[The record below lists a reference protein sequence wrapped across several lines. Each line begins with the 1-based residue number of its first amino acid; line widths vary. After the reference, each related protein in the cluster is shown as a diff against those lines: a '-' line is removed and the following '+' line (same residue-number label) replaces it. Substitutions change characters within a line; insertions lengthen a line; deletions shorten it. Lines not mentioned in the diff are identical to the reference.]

1 MAIYEYKGEEFRLKD
16 GLSQEEAETKIK
28 KFLLEEEE
36 QNKEDRSPGFFKGFF
51 AGIASGVLKVPEGF
65 VSLGAE
71 LVDLGLDTDTATGV
85 EEFFDKINPFEEVA
99 EKTVAGKITEGLI
112 QLGIP
117 GVAGYKLRTRLAR
130 KAIDAKKAGKYTDK
144 EVAKKVRTS
153 RTRQDID
160 QVTGKAD
167 LGRKFKIGGA
177 GLLGSTLGEGIAYTD
192 DFGTIGDV
200 LGGPTAT
207 DQREGAEGREEAFR
221 RFTNRFKFA
230 VESGALGAGLGAVIT
245 GTSKAL
251 KASPLAREFDKSPLQ
266 SVIGKALNKLTP
278 NSVLG
283 KRAFNILKDGDQIAT
298 TFALKSQFFVDNL
311 AKSAENISKQALKNA
326 GGQKEQVFNQFQ
338 KLVNDRL
345 TDFGDFKKA
354 DFVFD
359 GKGNVLKEAV
369 PEAAYSTPRV
379 KTKVTRTGKEIEVNN
394 PAYQKRERLH
404 DFMKNTLKASDDD
417 IAQFENSLL
426 NARYQIDL
434 NSITLDKQLLQP
446 LIKEARATL
455 KLKTLTDDEENIAK
469 TVLENAGKLSETFNS
484 QLGKYI
490 NREYKLFKKDKGIVK
505 KLFSDDQ
512 FRPTKDIINRA
523 QRVFSKA
530 LTNAYRNSKVTRAE
544 ATEAVERRAAQR
556 QTQPMTGRRDPL
568 IERERSMAKQDA
580 IEQEI
585 LRKTKN
591 FEENIAAEKAAEA
604 VRLIISTRGKTLFEE
619 SVAGPIGNF
628 RKFLK
633 DDINLDVDE
642 DIFKKRTVK
651 SKAIRELLGEVEDPF
666 FNIANTNAKQS
677 EIMAQLA
684 THNKLFQDSLKPSV
698 IPGMGRGV
706 KSTLFFDST
715 ADAEKAIRNLPEYKD
730 INIGQNKLG
739 DEIVQIETTNGNL
752 VPSVLEG
759 KYTFKA
765 VAEAITNTDKMIAD
779 NTLNNLYKWMVLV
792 PKSISQQAKTIY
804 SPFTHVRNVISAAL
818 FTTMNGNILFQNPAK
833 TARLFKRSLK
843 DITGND
849 VESQTR
855 RLRNQRLGI
864 NGTNPIAGDIDAL
877 AKEVG
882 TDFYTGNFNGAMNTL
897 LGRTSKLA
905 EKARRA
911 YLAEDNLWKNFNFEA
926 ELESLKQNFKVL
938 GINSKN
944 IFDPKNMQAYS
955 KLLGRKVTRNDP
967 IFDRVVDISTD
978 GRFVTLGNQ
987 GVRLEGDKLLETFY
1001 ENMAAQITK
1010 HNIPNYEYVGEFIK
1024 TLRRLP
1030 LGTFVAFPAE
1040 IIRTGFNTIQRGL
1053 RELQVEGFKQT
1064 GLRRLTGVAT
1074 TAAVVPAGLVE
1085 FGKSLAG
1092 MTNDDMR
1099 ALRTFVPSWSV
1110 NGLLMPL
1117 ERDEKTGKVKY
1128 VDLSYIFPYD
1138 TLVRPVNT
1146 ILNEASKGQE
1156 TGESLNKYLL
1166 DAGATS
1172 FYELAKPFISES
1184 IFFEAIADIVARN
1197 GRSRD
1202 GRQIFRPGDSTGEKI
1217 YKGGMH
1223 VVETFMPGSVNQ
1235 VKRLFQAGALGNEK
1249 TPDKYGQTYNL
1260 LDEAGGIFGFRA
1272 IELDPLDAMPF
1283 IVTDFNKNN
1292 DSARA
1297 SFVGDVLKGGLV
1309 SPAEIVDQYLK
1320 SERVRFQNFKQMH
1333 NAYLDALTLGATRG
1347 KLNKEL
1353 DRVTKSERTAII
1365 TGRYIP
1371 YIPGEGVRRAF
1382 NENFRELRKELGRD
1396 IKNPFILAYPEIMK
1410 IRKNNL
1416 NVNVNEG
1423 DFDSTFIIP
1432 EGFTDKEITPTAP
1445 PTTTKSISTSTGGR
1459 VITATPTQNLDS
1471 ELGADIL
1478 FGDDEL
1484 SKAIFR
1490 QNRNV

>member
-1 MAIYEYKGEEFRLKD
+1 MAVNPFGDNPVDLNVNPFGDKPLDDI
-16 GLSQEEAETKIK
+16 
-28 KFLLEEEE
+28 EE
-36 QNKEDRSPGFFKGFF
+36 QDKDKSPGFFKGFF

-71 LVDLGLDTDTATGV
+71 LVDLGLDTDTAVGV
-85 EEFFDKINPFEEVA
+85 EEFFDKINPFEEIA

-117 GVAGYKLRTRLAR
+117 GVAGYKVGTRLAR
-130 KAIDAKKAGKYTDK
+130 KAIDAKQKGKYAGKD
-144 EVAKKVRTS
+144 VAKKVRAS
-153 RTRQDID
+153 RTRDDID

-177 GLLGSTLGEGIAYTD
+177 GLLGSTIGEGIAYTD

-207 DQREGAEGREEAFR
+207 DQREGAEGREEAYR
-221 RFTNRFKFA
+221 RCTNRFKFA
-230 VESGALGAGLGAVIT
+230 VESGALGAGLGTIIT

-251 KASPLAREFDKSPLQ
+251 KASPLARQFDKSPLQ

-354 DFVFD
+354 DFIFD
-359 GKGNVLKEAV
+359 DKGNVLKQTV
-369 PEAAYSTPRV
+369 PESAYSTPKV
-379 KTKVTRTGKEIEVNN
+379 KTKVNARGREIEVNN
-394 PAYQKRERLH
+394 PAFQKRERLH

-455 KLKTLTDDEENIAK
+455 KITGLDEAEQKIARD
-469 TVLENAGKLSETFNS
+469 VLENAEKLSDTFTS
-484 QLGKYI
+484 QLGRYI
-490 NREYKLFKKDKGIVK
+490 NREYKIFKKDKGIIK

-512 FRPTKDIINRA
+512 FRPTAEIMRRA
-523 QRVFSKA
+523 ERVFAKSIA
-530 LTNAYRNSKVTRAE
+530 MAYRNSDRTRAKATQIVE
-544 ATEAVERRAAQR
+544 ARAAQR
-556 QTQPMTGRRDPL
+556 QKNPMAERNPL
-568 IERERSMAKQDA
+568 IERERQIGKQKA
-580 IEQEI
+580 IEEQI
-585 LRKTKN
+585 KRMSDD
-591 FEENIAAEKAAEA
+591 FEVNTAPQKAVDA
-604 VRLIISTRGKTLFEE
+604 VRLIVKTRGKTLFEE
-619 SVAGPIGNF
+619 SAAGPIGNF

-633 DDINLDVDE
+633 DDLKLEVDE

-651 SKAIRELLGEVEDPF
+651 SKAVRELLGEVEDPF

-684 THNKLFQDSLKPSV
+684 THNKLFQDSLRPSP
-698 IPGMGRGV
+698 IPGAGRGI

-715 ADAEKAIRNLPEYKD
+715 ADAEAAIKNLPEYKD
-730 INIGQNKLG
+730 VNL
-739 DEIVQIETTNGNL
+739 DLADDIVRIETTNGTL
-752 VPSVLEG
+752 IPSVLDG
-759 KYTFKA
+759 KYTFKP

-833 TARLFKRSLK
+833 TARLFRRSLK

-978 GRFVTLGNQ
+978 GRFIILGNQ
-987 GVRLEGDKLLETFY
+987 GVRLEGDKLLESFY

-1085 FGKSLAG
+1085 FGKALAG

-1146 ILNEASKGQE
+1146 ILNEAAKGQE

-1184 IFFEAIADIVARN
+1184 IFFEAFADIVARN

-1249 TPDKYGQTYNL
+1249 IPDRYGQTYNL

-1283 IVTDFNKNN
+1283 IITDFNKRN

-1320 SERVRFQNFKQMH
+1320 AERVRFQNFKQMH
-1333 NAYLDALTLGATRG
+1333 NAYKDALQLGANRSDLVKEMKRITR
-1347 KLNKEL
+1347 
-1353 DRVTKSERTAII
+1353 RERAAII
-1365 TGRYIP
+1365 RGNYLP
-1371 YIPGEGVRRAF
+1371 YLPGDGIRRAF
-1382 NENFRELRKELGRD
+1382 NRNFRDLEEELGRE
-1396 IKNPFILAYPEIMK
+1396 IQNPFPLALREILK
-1410 IRKNNL
+1410 IRRNNM
-1416 NVNVNEG
+1416 NVDVNEG
-1423 DFDSTFIIP
+1423 DFDSTFVIP

-1471 ELGADIL
+1471 ALVRDII
-1478 FGDDEL
+1478 GDDTILEE
-1484 SKAIFR
+1484 IVR
-1490 QNRNV
+1490 QRNT

>member
-1 MAIYEYKGEEFRLKD
+1 MPIYEYQGQKFDLKD
-16 GLSQEEAETKIK
+16 GLSNAEAKEKILNHLK
-28 KFLLEEEE
+28 DSG
-36 QNKEDRSPGFFKGFF
+36 KEDKSPGFFKGFF

-65 VSLGAE
+65 VSIGAE
-71 LVDLGLDTDTATGV
+71 LVDLGLDTDTATSV

-117 GVAGYKLRTRLAR
+117 GVAGYKIGTGLAR
-130 KAIDAKKAGKYTDK
+130 KAINAKKAGKYTDK
-144 EVAKKVRTS
+144 QVAKKVRQS
-153 RTRQDID
+153 RTRDDID

-177 GLLGSTLGEGIAYTD
+177 GLLGSTVGEGIAYTD

-230 VESGALGAGLGAVIT
+230 VESGALGAGLGTVIA
-245 GTSKAL
+245 GVSKAA
-251 KASPLAREFDKSPLQ
+251 KASPLARQFDKSPLQ
-266 SVIGKALNKLTP
+266 NVIGKALNKLTP

-298 TFALKSQFFVDNL
+298 TYALKSQFFVDKL
-311 AKSAENISKQALKNA
+311 AQSAENISKQALKNA
-326 GGQKEQVFNQFQ
+326 GSQKEQVFNQFQ
-338 KLVNDRL
+338 KLLNDRL
-345 TDFGDFKKA
+345 TDFGDFKNPN
-354 DFVFD
+354 FVFD
-359 GKGNVLKEAV
+359 GKGDILKNVP
-369 PEAAYSTPRV
+369 PEAAYSTPKV
-379 KTKVTRTGKEIEVNN
+379 KIKVNAKGKEFEVNN

-417 IAQFENSLL
+417 IKQFEDSLL

-434 NSITLDKQLLQP
+434 NSLTLDKQLLQP

-455 KLKTLTDDEENIAK
+455 KITGLDAAEEKIARD
-469 TVLENAGKLSETFNS
+469 VLENAEKLSDTFTS
-484 QLGKYI
+484 QLGKYV
-490 NREYKLFKKDKGIVK
+490 NREYKLFKKDKGIIK
-505 KLFSDDQ
+505 SLFTDSQ
-512 FRPTKDIINRA
+512 FKPTQEIMRKA
-523 QRVFSKA
+523 ERVFSKSIA
-530 LTNAYRNSKVTRAE
+530 MSFRNSNKTRAK
-544 ATEAVERRAAQR
+544 ATEIVEARAAQR
-556 QTQPMTGRRDPL
+556 QKSPMAGRNPL
-568 IERERSMAKQDA
+568 IERERKIGKQKA
-580 IEQEI
+580 IEEQIKRMSDE
-585 LRKTKN
+585 
-591 FEENIAAEKAAEA
+591 FELNKAPQAAVDA
-604 VRLIISTRGKTLFEE
+604 VRLIVKTKGKTLFEE
-619 SVAGPIGNF
+619 SAAGPIGNF

-633 DDINLDVDE
+633 SVDNKLEVDE

-651 SKAIRELLGEVEDPF
+651 SKAVRELLGEVEDPF

-684 THNKLFQDSLKPSV
+684 THNKLFQDTLKPSV
-698 IPGMGRGV
+698 IPGSGRGV

-715 ADAEKAIRNLPEYKD
+715 ADAEAAIKNLPEYKD
-730 INIGQNKLG
+730 VNVNLA
-739 DEIVQIETTNGNL
+739 DDIVKIETTNGTL

-759 KYTFKA
+759 KYTFKG

-779 NTLNNLYKWMVLV
+779 NTLNNLYKWMVLI
-792 PKSISQQAKTIY
+792 PKSLSQQAKTIY

-818 FTTMNGNILFQNPAK
+818 FTTMNGNILLQNPAA
-833 TARLFKRSLK
+833 TARYFKRALK

-882 TDFYTGNFNGAMNTL
+882 TDIYTGNFNGFMNTL
-897 LGRTSKLA
+897 LGRTGKLA

-911 YLAEDNLWKNFNFEA
+911 YLAEDNLWKNFNFEV
-926 ELESLKQNFKVL
+926 ELDSLKNNFKTL
-938 GINSKN
+938 GITAEN
-944 IFDPKNMQAYS
+944 IFDPKNMVAYS

-978 GRFVTLGNQ
+978 GRFLTLGNQ

-1001 ENMAAQITK
+1001 ENMAAQVTK

-1024 TLRRLP
+1024 GLRRLP

-1085 FGKSLAG
+1085 FGKALAG

-1099 ALRTFVPSWSV
+1099 ALRTFVPSWSM

-1117 ERDEKTGKVKY
+1117 DRDEETGKIKY

-1184 IFFEAIADIVARN
+1184 IFFEAFADIVARN

-1202 GRQIFRPGDSTGEKI
+1202 GRQVFRAGDSTGEKI

-1235 VKRLFQAGALGNEK
+1235 IKRLFQAGALGNEK
-1249 TPDKYGQTYNL
+1249 IPDKYGQTYNL

-1272 IELDPLDAMPF
+1272 IELDPIDAMPF
-1283 IVTDFNKNN
+1283 IITDFNKNN

-1320 SERVRFQNFKQMH
+1320 AERVRFQNFKQMH
-1333 NAYLDALTLGATRG
+1333 NAYKDALQLGAKRSDLVKEMKRITR
-1347 KLNKEL
+1347 
-1353 DRVTKSERTAII
+1353 RERASII
-1365 TGRYIP
+1365 RGNYLP
-1371 YIPGEGVRRAF
+1371 YLPGDGIRRAF
-1382 NENFRELRKELGRD
+1382 NKNFRDLEEELGREV
-1396 IKNPFILAYPEIMK
+1396 INPFPLALREILK
-1410 IRKNNL
+1410 IRRNNM
-1416 NVNVNEG
+1416 NVDVNEG
-1423 DFDSTFIIP
+1423 DFDSTFVIP
-1432 EGFTDKEITPTAP
+1432 EGFTQTEITPTAS
-1445 PTTTKSISTSTGGR
+1445 PTTTQPISGASGTITTTG
-1459 VITATPTQNLDS
+1459 IQNLDS
-1471 ELGADIL
+1471 PLARDTLI
-1478 FGDDEL
+1478 GDDPILQEI
-1484 SKAIFR
+1484 AN
-1490 QNRNV
+1490 QRNI

>member
-36 QNKEDRSPGFFKGFF
+36 ENKEDRSPGFIKGFL

-65 VSLGAE
+65 VSIGAE

-117 GVAGYKLRTRLAR
+117 GVAGYKIGTGLAR
-130 KAIDAKKAGKYTDK
+130 KAIDAKRAGKYTDL
-144 EVAKKVRTS
+144 EVAKKVKNA
-153 RTRQDID
+153 RTREEIL

-177 GLLGSTLGEGIAYTD
+177 GLLGSTIGEGIAYTD
-192 DFGTIGDV
+192 DFGTIGDT

-230 VESGALGAGLGAVIT
+230 VESGALGAGLGTIIT
-245 GTSKAL
+245 GVTKAA
-251 KASPLAREFDKSPLQ
+251 KAAPLARQFDKSGIQ
-266 SVIGKALNKLTP
+266 SWLGKGLNKLTP

-298 TFALKSQFFVDNL
+298 TYALKSQFFVDNL
-311 AKSAENISKQALKNA
+311 AKEAERISKQALKNA

-338 KLVNDRL
+338 KLLNDRL
-345 TDFGDFKKA
+345 TDFGDFKKT

-359 GKGNVLKEAV
+359 GKGNILKEAV

-379 KTKVTRTGKEIEVNN
+379 KTKVTKSGKEIEVNN
-394 PAYQKRERLH
+394 PAYQKRQRLH
-404 DFMKNTLKASDDD
+404 DFMRTTLKASDDD

-434 NSITLDKQLLQP
+434 NSLTLDKQLLQP
-446 LIKEARATL
+446 LIKEARAAL
-455 KLKTLTDDEENIAK
+455 KVKTLTEAEENIAK
-469 TVLENAGKLSETFNS
+469 EVLKNAEELSETFTS
-484 QLGKYI
+484 QLGKYV
-490 NREYKLFKKDKGIVK
+490 NREYKIFKKDKGIIK

-512 FRPTKDIINRA
+512 FRPTQEIINKN
-523 QRVFSKA
+523 VGMFTKA
-530 LTNAYRNSKVTRAE
+530 LTSAYRNSRVTIAE

-568 IERERSMAKQDA
+568 IERERKISKQKA
-580 IEQEI
+580 IEEEI
-585 LRKTKN
+585 ARKTKN
-591 FEENIAAEKAAEA
+591 FEENIAPQKAAEA
-604 VRLIISTRGKTLFEE
+604 VEMIIDTRGSSLFEE
-619 SVAGPIGNF
+619 SFSGPIGNF

-633 DDINLDVDE
+633 DDLKLDVDE

-684 THNKLFQDSLKPSV
+684 THNKLYQDSLKPSV
-698 IPGMGRGV
+698 IPGLGRGV
-706 KSTLFFDST
+706 RSDTYFDSR
-715 ADAEKAIRNLPEYKD
+715 ADAVAAIKNLPQYKD
-730 INIGQNKLG
+730 VNLSSIK
-739 DEIVQIETTNGNL
+739 DDIVQIETTNGNL
-752 VPSVLEG
+752 IPSVLDG
-759 KYTFKA
+759 KYTFRP
-765 VAEAITNTDKMIAD
+765 VAEAIKNTDTMIKD

-818 FTTMNGNILFQNPAK
+818 FTTMNGNILLQNPVQ
-833 TARLFKRSLK
+833 TARYFKRALK

-882 TDFYTGNFNGAMNTL
+882 TDIYNGNFNGFMNTL
-897 LGRTSKLA
+897 LGRTGKLA

-911 YLAEDNLWKNFNFEA
+911 YLAEDNLWKNFNFEV
-926 ELESLKQNFKVL
+926 ELDSLKNNFKAL
-938 GINSKN
+938 NITADN

-967 IFDRVVDISTD
+967 IFDRVVDISPD
-978 GRFVTLGNQ
+978 GRFLTLGNQ

-1085 FGKSLAG
+1085 FGKALAG

-1099 ALRTFVPSWSV
+1099 ALRTFVPSWST

-1117 ERDEKTGKVKY
+1117 ERDEETGKVKY

-1138 TLVRPVNT
+1138 TLVRPANT
-1146 ILNEASKGQE
+1146 ILNEATKGQM

-1172 FYELAKPFISES
+1172 FFELSKPFISES
-1184 IFFEAIADIVARN
+1184 IFFEAFADIVARN

-1202 GRQIFRPGDSTGEKI
+1202 GRQVFRPGDSTGEKV

-1223 VVETFMPGSVNQ
+1223 VLETFMPGSVNQ
-1235 VKRLFQAGALGNEK
+1235 VKRLFQAGALGNQK
-1249 TPDKYGQTYNL
+1249 IPDKYGQTYDL

-1272 IELDPLDAMPF
+1272 IEADPIKAMPF
-1283 IVTDFNKNN
+1283 IVTDFNKQN

-1297 SFVGDVLKGGLV
+1297 SFVGDVLKGGFV

-1333 NAYLDALTLGATRG
+1333 NAYLDALKLGAKRG
-1347 KLNKEL
+1347 KINKEL
-1353 DRVTKSERTAII
+1353 NRVTKSERTAII
-1365 TGRYIP
+1365 TGRYLP

-1382 NENFRELRKELGRD
+1382 AENFRDLRKELGRD
-1396 IKNPFILAYPEIMK
+1396 VQNPMILAYPEIMK

-1416 NVNVNEG
+1416 GVNVNEG
-1423 DFDSTFIIP
+1423 DFDSTFVIP
-1432 EGFTDKEITPTAP
+1432 EGFTQKEITPPAP
-1445 PTTTKSISTSTGGR
+1445 PTTTKPISSTAGSVVSGFQG
-1459 VITATPTQNLDS
+1459 TQNLDS
-1471 ELGADIL
+1471 ALARDII
-1478 FGDDEL
+1478 GDDTLLEEI
-1484 SKAIFR
+1484 AR
-1490 QNRNV
+1490 QGNT

>member
-1 MAIYEYKGEEFRLKD
+1 MPIYRYEGQKYNLPE
-16 GLSQEEAETKIK
+16 GLSNNEAKQKIIDH
-28 KFLLEEEE
+28 LESKE
-36 QNKEDRSPGFFKGFF
+36 KEDKSPGFFKGFF

-65 VSLGAE
+65 VSIGAE
-71 LVDLGLDTDTATGV
+71 LVDLGLDTDTATSV

-117 GVAGYKLRTRLAR
+117 GVAGYKIGTGLAR
-130 KAIDAKKAGKYTDK
+130 KAIDAKKAGKYADK
-144 EVAKKVRTS
+144 QIAKKVRTS
-153 RTRQDID
+153 RTRDDID

-177 GLLGSTLGEGIAYTD
+177 GLLGSTIGEGIAYTD

-230 VESGALGAGLGAVIT
+230 VESGAIGAGLGTIIT

-251 KASPLAREFDKSPLQ
+251 KASPLARQFDKSPLQ
-266 SVIGKALNKLTP
+266 SVLGKALNKLTP

-298 TFALKSQFFVDNL
+298 TYALKAQFFVDNL
-311 AKSAENISKQALKNA
+311 AKNAENISKQALKNA
-326 GGQKEQVFNQFQ
+326 GSQKEQVFNQFQ
-338 KLVNDRL
+338 KLLNDRL
-345 TDFGDFKKA
+345 TDFGDFKKPN
-354 DFVFD
+354 FVFD
-359 GKGNVLKEAV
+359 DNGAVLKHV
-369 PEAAYSTPRV
+369 PPEAAYSTPKV
-379 KTKVTRTGKEIEVNN
+379 KTKVNARGKEFEINN
-394 PAYQKRERLH
+394 PAYQKREKLH
-404 DFMKNTLKASDDD
+404 DFMRNTLKASDDD
-417 IAQFENSLL
+417 IKQFEDSLL

-434 NSITLDKQLLQP
+434 NSLTLDKQLLQP
-446 LIKEARATL
+446 LIKEARAAL
-455 KLKTLTDDEENIAK
+455 KVTGLSKAEEKIARE
-469 TVLENAGKLSETFNS
+469 VLENAEQLSETFTS
-484 QLGKYI
+484 QLGKYV
-490 NREYKLFKKDKGIVK
+490 NREYKIFKKDKNIIK
-505 KLFSDDQ
+505 SLFTDNQFKPTQEIMRKAERLFS
-512 FRPTKDIINRA
+512 KSIA
-523 QRVFSKA
+523 M
-530 LTNAYRNSKVTRAE
+530 AYRNSDRTRAK
-544 ATEAVERRAAQR
+544 ATEIVEARAAQR
-556 QTQPMTGRRDPL
+556 QKNPMAERNPL
-568 IERERSMAKQDA
+568 IERERKIGKQKA
-580 IEQEI
+580 IEEQI
-585 LRKTKN
+585 KRMSDD
-591 FEENIAAEKAAEA
+591 FELNTAPQKAVDA
-604 VRLIISTRGKTLFEE
+604 VRLIVKTRGKTLFEE
-619 SVAGPIGNF
+619 SAAGPIGNF

-633 DDINLDVDE
+633 DDLKLDVDE

-651 SKAIRELLGEVEDPF
+651 SKVVRELLGEVEDPF
-666 FNIANTNAKQS
+666 FNIANTNAKQA
-677 EIMAQLA
+677 EIMSQLS
-684 THNKLFQDSLKPSV
+684 THNKLYQDSLKPSP
-698 IPGMGRGV
+698 IPGAGRGI

-715 ADAEKAIRNLPEYKD
+715 ADAEAAIKNLPEYKD
-730 INIGQNKLG
+730 VNL
-739 DEIVQIETTNGNL
+739 DLSEDIVRIETTNGTL
-752 VPSVLEG
+752 VPSILDG
-759 KYTFKA
+759 KYTFKP

-926 ELESLKQNFKVL
+926 ELESLKENFKVL

-967 IFDRVVDISTD
+967 IFDRVVDISPD
-978 GRFVTLGNQ
+978 GRFLTLGNQ

-1085 FGKSLAG
+1085 FGKALAG

-1099 ALRTFVPSWSV
+1099 ALRTFVPSWST

-1117 ERDEKTGKVKY
+1117 ERDEETGKVKY

-1146 ILNEASKGQE
+1146 ILNEAAKGQQ

-1172 FYELAKPFISES
+1172 FYELSKPFISES
-1184 IFFEAIADIVARN
+1184 IFFEAFADIVARN

-1202 GRQIFRPGDSTGEKI
+1202 GRQVFRPGDSTGEKV

-1223 VVETFMPGSVNQ
+1223 VLETFMPGSVNQ

-1249 TPDKYGQTYNL
+1249 IPDKYGQTYNL

-1272 IELDPLDAMPF
+1272 IELDPIDAMPF
-1283 IVTDFNKNN
+1283 IITDFNKKN

-1320 SERVRFQNFKQMH
+1320 AERVRFQNFKQMH
-1333 NAYLDALTLGATRG
+1333 NAYEDALKLGAKRSDLIKEMKRITR
-1347 KLNKEL
+1347 
-1353 DRVTKSERTAII
+1353 RERAAII
-1365 TGRYIP
+1365 RGNYLP
-1371 YIPGEGVRRAF
+1371 YLPGDGIRRAF
-1382 NENFRELRKELGRD
+1382 NKNFRDLEEELGRE
-1396 IKNPFILAYPEIMK
+1396 IQNPFPLALREILK
-1410 IRKNNL
+1410 IRRNNM
-1416 NVNVNEG
+1416 NVDVNEG
-1423 DFDSTFIIP
+1423 DFDSTFVIP
-1432 EGFTDKEITPTAP
+1432 EGFRQTEITPPAP
-1445 PTTTKSISTSTGGR
+1445 PTTTQPISSTAGSVVSGFQG
-1459 VITATPTQNLDS
+1459 TQNLDS
-1471 ELGADIL
+1471 ALARDII
-1478 FGDDEL
+1478 GDDTLLEEI
-1484 SKAIFR
+1484 AR
-1490 QNRNV
+1490 RNT

>member
-1 MAIYEYKGEEFRLKD
+1 MAVNPFGDNPVDLNVNPFGDKPLDDI
-16 GLSQEEAETKIK
+16 
-28 KFLLEEEE
+28 EE
-36 QNKEDRSPGFFKGFF
+36 QDKDKSPGFFKGFF

-71 LVDLGLDTDTATGV
+71 LVDLGLDTDTAVGV
-85 EEFFDKINPFEEVA
+85 EEFFDKINPFEEIA

-117 GVAGYKLRTRLAR
+117 GVAGYKVGTRLAR

-144 EVAKKVRTS
+144 QAIKKVRAS
-153 RTRQDID
+153 RTREDID
-160 QVTGKAD
+160 QVTGKSD

-177 GLLGSTLGEGIAYTD
+177 GLLGSTIGEGVAYTD

-230 VESGALGAGLGAVIT
+230 VESGALGAGLGTIIT

-251 KASPLAREFDKSPLQ
+251 KASPLARQFDKSPLQ

-354 DFVFD
+354 DFIFD
-359 GKGNVLKEAV
+359 DKGNVLKQTV
-369 PEAAYSTPRV
+369 PESAYSTPKV
-379 KTKVTRTGKEIEVNN
+379 KTKVNARGREIEVNN
-394 PAYQKRERLH
+394 PAFQKRERLH

-455 KLKTLTDDEENIAK
+455 KITGLDEAEQKIARD
-469 TVLENAGKLSETFNS
+469 VLENAEKLSDTFTS
-484 QLGKYI
+484 QLGRYI
-490 NREYKLFKKDKGIVK
+490 NREYKIFKKDKGIIK

-512 FRPTKDIINRA
+512 FRPTAEIMRRA
-523 QRVFSKA
+523 ERVFAKSIA
-530 LTNAYRNSKVTRAE
+530 MAYRNSDRTRAKATQIVE
-544 ATEAVERRAAQR
+544 ARAAQR
-556 QTQPMTGRRDPL
+556 QKNPMAERNPL
-568 IERERSMAKQDA
+568 IERERQIGKQKA
-580 IEQEI
+580 IEEQIKRMSDDFEI
-585 LRKTKN
+585 NT
-591 FEENIAAEKAAEA
+591 APQKAVDA
-604 VRLIISTRGKTLFEE
+604 VRLIVKTRGKTLSEE
-619 SVAGPIGNF
+619 SAAGPIGNF

-633 DDINLDVDE
+633 DDLKLEVDE

-651 SKAIRELLGEVEDPF
+651 SKAVRELLGEVEDPF

-684 THNKLFQDSLKPSV
+684 THNKLFQDSLRPSP
-698 IPGMGRGV
+698 IPGAGRGI

-715 ADAEKAIRNLPEYKD
+715 ADAEAAIKNLPEYKD
-730 INIGQNKLG
+730 VNL
-739 DEIVQIETTNGNL
+739 DLADDIVRIETTNGTL
-752 VPSVLEG
+752 IPSVLDG
-759 KYTFKA
+759 KYTFKP

-833 TARLFKRSLK
+833 TARLFRRSLK

-978 GRFVTLGNQ
+978 GRFITLGNQ

-1085 FGKSLAG
+1085 FGKALAG

-1184 IFFEAIADIVARN
+1184 IFFEAFADIVARN

-1249 TPDKYGQTYNL
+1249 IPDRYGQTYNL

-1283 IVTDFNKNN
+1283 IITDFNKRN

-1320 SERVRFQNFKQMH
+1320 AERVRFQNFKQMH
-1333 NAYLDALTLGATRG
+1333 NAYKDALQLGANRSDLVKEMKRITR
-1347 KLNKEL
+1347 
-1353 DRVTKSERTAII
+1353 RERASII
-1365 TGRYIP
+1365 RGNYLP
-1371 YIPGEGVRRAF
+1371 YLPGDGIRRAF
-1382 NENFRELRKELGRD
+1382 NRNFRDLEEELGRE
-1396 IKNPFILAYPEIMK
+1396 IQNPFPLALREILK
-1410 IRKNNL
+1410 IRRNNM
-1416 NVNVNEG
+1416 NVDVNEG
-1423 DFDSTFIIP
+1423 DFDSTFVIP
-1432 EGFTDKEITPTAP
+1432 EGFTQKEITPTAP
-1445 PTTTKSISTSTGGR
+1445 PTTTKPISTSTGGR
-1459 VITATPTQNLDS
+1459 VITGTGSTQNLDS
-1471 ELGADIL
+1471 ALVRDII
-1478 FGDDEL
+1478 GDDTILEE
-1484 SKAIFR
+1484 IVR
-1490 QNRNV
+1490 QRNT

>member
-1 MAIYEYKGEEFRLKD
+1 MAVNPFGDNPVDLNVNPFGDKPLDDI
-16 GLSQEEAETKIK
+16 
-28 KFLLEEEE
+28 EE
-36 QNKEDRSPGFFKGFF
+36 QDKDKSPGFFKGFF

-71 LVDLGLDTDTATGV
+71 LVDLGLDTDTAVGV
-85 EEFFDKINPFEEVA
+85 EEFFDKINPFEEIA

-117 GVAGYKLRTRLAR
+117 GVAGYKVGTRLAR
-130 KAIDAKKAGKYTDK
+130 KAIDAKQKGKYAGKD
-144 EVAKKVRTS
+144 VAKKVRAS
-153 RTRQDID
+153 RTRDDID

-177 GLLGSTLGEGIAYTD
+177 GLLGSTIGEGIAYTD

-230 VESGALGAGLGAVIT
+230 VESGALGAGLGTIIT

-251 KASPLAREFDKSPLQ
+251 KASPLARQFDKSPLQ

-354 DFVFD
+354 DFIFD
-359 GKGNVLKEAV
+359 DKGNVLKQTV
-369 PEAAYSTPRV
+369 PESAYSTPKV
-379 KTKVTRTGKEIEVNN
+379 KTKVNARGREIEVNN
-394 PAYQKRERLH
+394 PAFQKRERLH

-455 KLKTLTDDEENIAK
+455 KITGLDEAEQKIARD
-469 TVLENAGKLSETFNS
+469 VLENAEKLSDTFTS
-484 QLGKYI
+484 QLGRYI
-490 NREYKLFKKDKGIVK
+490 NREYKIFKKDKGIIK

-512 FRPTKDIINRA
+512 FRPTAEIMRRA
-523 QRVFSKA
+523 ERVFAKSIA
-530 LTNAYRNSKVTRAE
+530 MAYRNSDRTRAKATQIVE
-544 ATEAVERRAAQR
+544 ARAAQR
-556 QTQPMTGRRDPL
+556 QKNPMAERNPL
-568 IERERSMAKQDA
+568 IERERQIGKQKA
-580 IEQEI
+580 IEEQI
-585 LRKTKN
+585 KRMSDD
-591 FEENIAAEKAAEA
+591 FEVNTAPQKAVDA
-604 VRLIISTRGKTLFEE
+604 VRLIVKTRGKTLFEE
-619 SVAGPIGNF
+619 SAAGPIGNF

-633 DDINLDVDE
+633 DDLKLEVDE

-651 SKAIRELLGEVEDPF
+651 SKAVRELLGEVEDPF

-684 THNKLFQDSLKPSV
+684 THNKLFQDSLRPSP
-698 IPGMGRGV
+698 IPGAGRGI

-715 ADAEKAIRNLPEYKD
+715 ADAEAAIKNLPEYKD
-730 INIGQNKLG
+730 VNL
-739 DEIVQIETTNGNL
+739 DLADDIVRIETTNGTL
-752 VPSVLEG
+752 IPSVLDG
-759 KYTFKA
+759 KYTFKP

-833 TARLFKRSLK
+833 TARLFRRSLK

-978 GRFVTLGNQ
+978 GRFITLGNQ

-1085 FGKSLAG
+1085 FGKALAG

-1146 ILNEASKGQE
+1146 ILNEAAKGQE

-1184 IFFEAIADIVARN
+1184 IFFEAFADIVARN

-1249 TPDKYGQTYNL
+1249 IPDRYGQTYNL

-1283 IVTDFNKNN
+1283 IITDFNKRN

-1320 SERVRFQNFKQMH
+1320 AERVRFQNFKQMH
-1333 NAYLDALTLGATRG
+1333 NAYKDALQLGANRSDLVKEMKRITR
-1347 KLNKEL
+1347 
-1353 DRVTKSERTAII
+1353 RERAAII
-1365 TGRYIP
+1365 RGNYLP
-1371 YIPGEGVRRAF
+1371 YLPGDGIRRAF
-1382 NENFRELRKELGRD
+1382 NRNFRDLEEELGRE
-1396 IKNPFILAYPEIMK
+1396 IQNPFPLALREILK
-1410 IRKNNL
+1410 IRRNNM
-1416 NVNVNEG
+1416 NVDVNEG
-1423 DFDSTFIIP
+1423 DFDSTFVIP
-1432 EGFTDKEITPTAP
+1432 EGFTQKEITPTAP

-1484 SKAIFR
+1484 TKAIFR

>member
-1 MAIYEYKGEEFRLKD
+1 MAIYEYKGEEFRLKE
-16 GLSQEEAETKIK
+16 GLSQDEAETKIK

-36 QNKEDRSPGFFKGFF
+36 QNKEDRSPGFLKGFF
-51 AGIASGVLKVPEGF
+51 SGIVSGAIKIPEGF
-65 VSLGAE
+65 VSIGAE

-117 GVAGYKLRTRLAR
+117 GVAGYKIGTGLAR
-130 KAIDAKKAGKYTDK
+130 KAIAAKKANKYAGKD
-144 EVAKKVRTS
+144 VAKKTKP
-153 RTRQDID
+153 RTRTDEEIAQLIGR
-160 QVTGKAD
+160 TD

-177 GLLGSTLGEGIAYTD
+177 GLLGSTVGEGIAFTD
-192 DFGTIGDV
+192 DFGTIGDT

-230 VESGALGAGLGAVIT
+230 VESGAIGAGLGAVIS
-245 GTSKAL
+245 GTARAVK
-251 KASPLAREFDKSPLQ
+251 KSPLAREFDKSSIQ
-266 SVIGKALNKLTP
+266 SFFGKTLNKLTP

-283 KRAFNILKDGDQIAT
+283 QTAFNILKDGDQVAT
-298 TFALKSQFFVDNL
+298 TFALKSQTFVDNL
-311 AKSAENISKQALKNA
+311 AKEAERISKQALKNA
-326 GGQKEQVFNQFQ
+326 GGQKEQVFNKFQ
-338 KLVNDRL
+338 KLLNDRL

-354 DFVFD
+354 DYVFD
-359 GKGNVLKEAV
+359 GKGNILKEIP
-369 PEAAYSTPRV
+369 PEASYSTPRV
-379 KTKVTRTGKEIEVNN
+379 KTKINARGQEFEVNN

-404 DFMKNTLKASDDD
+404 EFMRNTLKSSEDD
-417 IAQFENSLL
+417 IVQFENSLL
-426 NARYQIDL
+426 TARHQIDM
-434 NSITLDKQLLQP
+434 NSLTLDKQLLQP
-446 LIKEARATL
+446 LIKQAKDRL
-455 KLKTLTDDEENIAK
+455 KIKTLDKDEIRTANE
-469 TVLENAGKLSETFNS
+469 VLENAQKLSDTFTS
-484 QLGKYI
+484 QLGKYV
-490 NREYKLFKKDKGIVK
+490 NREYKIFKKDKNIVRR
-505 KLFSDDQ
+505 LFSDDQ
-512 FRPTKDIINRA
+512 FRPTAEIIKNA
-523 QRVFSKA
+523 ERVFSKSIA
-530 LTNAYRNSKVTRAE
+530 MAYRNSDPVRARATRI
-544 ATEAVERRAAQR
+544 VENRAAQR
-556 QTQPMTGRRDPL
+556 QKSPMASRNPL
-568 IERERSMAKQDA
+568 IERERKIGKQKA
-580 IEQEI
+580 IEEEI
-585 LRKTKN
+585 DR
-591 FEENIAAEKAAEA
+591 IANQYAVDTAPKKAAEA
-604 VRLIISTRGKTLFEE
+604 VSLIISTRGKTLFEE
-619 SVAGPIGNF
+619 SAAGPIGNF

-633 DDINLDVDE
+633 DDLKLEVDE
-642 DIFKKRTVK
+642 SIFRKRTVK
-651 SKAIRELLGEVEDPF
+651 SKALRELLGEVEDPF

-677 EIMAQLA
+677 EIMAQLQ
-684 THNKLFQDSLKPSV
+684 THNKLYQDSLKPSV
-698 IPGMGRGV
+698 IPGLGRGV
-706 KSTLFFDST
+706 RSDLFFDT
-715 ADAEKAIRNLPEYKD
+715 RADAVAAIKNLPKYKD
-730 INIGQNKLG
+730 VNVNMTALDEDIVEIG
-739 DEIVQIETTNGNL
+739 TTNGTL
-752 VPSVLEG
+752 IPSVLDG
-759 KYTFKA
+759 KYTFKP
-765 VAEAITNTDKMIAD
+765 VAEAISNTDQMIAD

-818 FTTMNGNILFQNPAK
+818 FTTMNGNIIFQNPAK
-833 TARLFKRSLK
+833 TARYFRRAFK

-849 VESQTR
+849 VESVTR

-882 TDFYTGNFNGAMNTL
+882 TDIYNGNFNGFMNGL
-897 LGRTSKLA
+897 LGRTGKLA

-911 YLAEDNLWKNFNFEA
+911 YLAEDNLWKNYNFEV
-926 ELESLKQNFKVL
+926 ELDSLKENFKTL
-938 GINSKN
+938 GITADN
-944 IFDPKNMQAYS
+944 IFDPKNMIAYG

-967 IFDRVVDISTD
+967 IFDRVVDISPD
-978 GRFVTLGNQ
+978 GRFIRLGNQ

-1099 ALRTFVPSWSV
+1099 ALRTFVPSWST

-1117 ERDEKTGKVKY
+1117 ERDEETGKVKY

-1146 ILNEASKGQE
+1146 ILNEATKGQQ

-1184 IFFEAIADIVARN
+1184 IFFEAFADIVARN

-1202 GRQIFRPGDSTGEKI
+1202 GRQVFRPGDSTGEKI

-1249 TPDKYGQTYNL
+1249 TPDKYGQTYDL

-1283 IVTDFNKNN
+1283 IITDFNKNN

-1320 SERVRFQNFKQMH
+1320 SERVRFENFKQMH
-1333 NAYLDALTLGATRG
+1333 NAYLDALKLGSKRG
-1347 KLNKEL
+1347 KINREL

-1365 TGRYIP
+1365 TGRYLP

-1382 NENFRELRKELGRD
+1382 NDNFRELRKELDRD

-1410 IRKNNL
+1410 IRRNNL
-1416 NVNVNEG
+1416 GVNVNEG
-1423 DFDSTFIIP
+1423 DFDSTFVIP

-1445 PTTTKSISTSTGGR
+1445 PTTTQPISTAGR

-1478 FGDDEL
+1478 LGDDEV

>member
-1 MAIYEYKGEEFRLKD
+1 MAVNPFGDNPVDLNVNPFGDKPLDDI
-16 GLSQEEAETKIK
+16 
-28 KFLLEEEE
+28 EE
-36 QNKEDRSPGFFKGFF
+36 QEKDKSPGFFKGFF

-65 VSLGAE
+65 VSIGAE

-117 GVAGYKLRTRLAR
+117 GVAGYKIGTGLAR
-130 KAIDAKKAGKYTDK
+130 KAINAKKAGKYTDK
-144 EVAKKVRTS
+144 QVAKKVRAS
-153 RTRQDID
+153 RTRDDID

-177 GLLGSTLGEGIAYTD
+177 GLLGSTIGEGIAYTD

-230 VESGALGAGLGAVIT
+230 VESGALGAGLGTIIT

-251 KASPLAREFDKSPLQ
+251 KASPLARQFDKSPLQ
-266 SVIGKALNKLTP
+266 SVLGTALNKLTP

-298 TFALKSQFFVDNL
+298 TYALKSQFFVDNL

-359 GKGNVLKEAV
+359 GKGNILKEAV
-369 PEAAYSTPRV
+369 PEAAYSTPKV
-379 KTKVTRTGKEIEVNN
+379 KTKVTRTGKKIEVNN
-394 PAYQKRERLH
+394 PAFQKRERLH

-446 LIKEARATL
+446 LIKEARAVK
-455 KLKTLTDDEENIAK
+455 KLKTLTDDEEKIANA
-469 TVLENAGKLSETFNS
+469 VLENAGKLSETFNS

-490 NREYKLFKKDKGIVK
+490 NREYRLFKRDKGIIK
-505 KLFSDDQ
+505 RLFSDDQ
-512 FRPTKDIINRA
+512 FRPTQEVINRA
-523 QRVFSKA
+523 QRVFTKA
-530 LTNAYRNSKVTRAE
+530 LTNAYRNSRVTRAE
-544 ATEAVERRAAQR
+544 AEEAVMRRGAER
-556 QTQPMTGRRDPL
+556 QTDPMTTGRRDPR
-568 IERERSMAKQDA
+568 IERERKITIQQK
-580 IEQEI
+580 IEEEI

-591 FEENIAAEKAAEA
+591 FEENIAPQKAVDA
-604 VRLIISTRGKTLFEE
+604 VRLIIKTKGKTLFEE

-633 DDINLDVDE
+633 DDIKLDVDE

-684 THNKLFQDSLKPSV
+684 THNKLFQDSLKPSP
-698 IPGMGRGV
+698 IPGAGRGV
-706 KSTLFFDST
+706 KSTLFFNST
-715 ADAEKAIRNLPEYKD
+715 ADAEAAVKNLPEYKD
-730 INIGQNKLG
+730 VNLDLDK
-739 DEIVQIETTNGNL
+739 DIVKIETTNGTL

-759 KYTFKA
+759 KYTFKP

-926 ELESLKQNFKVL
+926 ELESLKENFKVL

-967 IFDRVVDISTD
+967 IFDRVVDISPD
-978 GRFVTLGNQ
+978 GRFLTLGNQ
-987 GVRLEGDKLLETFY
+987 GVRLEGDKLVETFY

-1085 FGKSLAG
+1085 FGKALAG

-1099 ALRTFVPSWSV
+1099 ALRTFVPSWST

-1117 ERDEKTGKVKY
+1117 ERDEETGKVKY

-1146 ILNEASKGQE
+1146 ILNEAAKGQQ

-1172 FYELAKPFISES
+1172 FYELSKPFISES
-1184 IFFEAIADIVARN
+1184 IFFEAFADIVARN

-1202 GRQIFRPGDSTGEKI
+1202 GRQVFRPGDSTGEKV

-1223 VVETFMPGSVNQ
+1223 VLETFMPGSVNQ

-1249 TPDKYGQTYNL
+1249 IPDKYGQTYDL

-1272 IELDPLDAMPF
+1272 IELDPIDAMPF
-1283 IVTDFNKNN
+1283 IITDFNKKN

-1309 SPAEIVDQYLK
+1309 SPAEIVNQYLK
-1320 SERVRFQNFKQMH
+1320 AERVRFQNFKQMH
-1333 NAYLDALTLGATRG
+1333 NAYEDALKLGAKRSDLVKEMKRLTR
-1347 KLNKEL
+1347 
-1353 DRVTKSERTAII
+1353 RERAAII
-1365 TGRYIP
+1365 RGNYLP
-1371 YIPGEGVRRAF
+1371 YLPGDGIRRAF
-1382 NENFRELRKELGRD
+1382 NQNFRDLEEELGRE
-1396 IKNPFILAYPEIMK
+1396 IENPFPLALREILK
-1410 IRKNNL
+1410 IRRNNM
-1416 NVNVNEG
+1416 NVDVNEG
-1423 DFDSTFIIP
+1423 DFDSTFVIP
-1432 EGFTDKEITPTAP
+1432 EGFTQKEITPPAP
-1445 PTTTKSISTSTGGR
+1445 PTTTQPISSTAGSVVSGFQG
-1459 VITATPTQNLDS
+1459 TQNLDS
-1471 ELGADIL
+1471 ALARDII
-1478 FGDDEL
+1478 GDDRLLEEI
-1484 SKAIFR
+1484 AR
-1490 QNRNV
+1490 RNT

>member
-1 MAIYEYKGEEFRLKD
+1 MAVNPFGDDPVDLNVNPFGDKPLDDI
-16 GLSQEEAETKIK
+16 
-28 KFLLEEEE
+28 EE
-36 QNKEDRSPGFFKGFF
+36 QDKDKSPGFFKGFF

-71 LVDLGLDTDTATGV
+71 LVDLGLDTDTAVGV

-117 GVAGYKLRTRLAR
+117 GVAGYKVGTRLAR

-144 EVAKKVRTS
+144 QIAKKVRAS
-153 RTRQDID
+153 RTREDID

-230 VESGALGAGLGAVIT
+230 VESGALGAGLGTIIT

-345 TDFGDFKKA
+345 TDFGDFKKPN
-354 DFVFD
+354 FVFD
-359 GKGNVLKEAV
+359 GKGDILTNVP
-369 PEAAYSTPRV
+369 PEAAYSTPKV

-434 NSITLDKQLLQP
+434 NSLTLDKQLLQP

-455 KLKTLTDDEENIAK
+455 KLKTLTDDEEKIAK
-469 TVLENAGKLSETFNS
+469 TVLENAAKLSETFNS
-484 QLGKYI
+484 QLGKYV
-490 NREYKLFKKDKGIVK
+490 NREYKLFKKDKGIIK

-512 FRPTKDIINRA
+512 FRPTQEVINRA
-523 QRVFSKA
+523 QRVFTKA
-530 LTNAYRNSKVTRAE
+530 LTNAYRNSRVTRAE
-544 ATEAVERRAAQR
+544 ATEAVERRAAQK
-556 QTQPMTGRRDPL
+556 QTKPMTERRDPL
-568 IERERSMAKQDA
+568 IERTRKIEKQKA
-580 IEQEI
+580 IEKEI
-585 LRKTKN
+585 LEKTKN
-591 FEENIAAEKAAEA
+591 FEENIAPQKAVDA
-604 VRLIISTRGKTLFEE
+604 VRLIIKTKGKTLFEE

-633 DDINLDVDE
+633 SVDNKLEVDE

-739 DEIVQIETTNGNL
+739 EEIVQIETTNGNL

-1085 FGKSLAG
+1085 FGKALAG

-1117 ERDEKTGKVKY
+1117 DRDEKTGKVKY

-1184 IFFEAIADIVARN
+1184 IFFEAFADIVARN

-1249 TPDKYGQTYNL
+1249 IPDRYGQTYNL

-1283 IVTDFNKNN
+1283 IITDFNKRN

-1320 SERVRFQNFKQMH
+1320 AERVRFQNFKQMH
-1333 NAYLDALTLGATRG
+1333 NAYKDALQLGANRSDLVKEMKRITR
-1347 KLNKEL
+1347 
-1353 DRVTKSERTAII
+1353 RERAAII
-1365 TGRYIP
+1365 RGNYLP
-1371 YIPGEGVRRAF
+1371 YLPGDGIRRSF
-1382 NENFRELRKELGRD
+1382 NRNFRDLEEELGRE
-1396 IKNPFILAYPEIMK
+1396 IQNPFPLALREILK
-1410 IRKNNL
+1410 IRRNNM
-1416 NVNVNEG
+1416 NVDVNEG
-1423 DFDSTFIIP
+1423 DFDSTFVIP

-1445 PTTTKSISTSTGGR
+1445 PTTTKPISTSTGGR
-1459 VITATPTQNLDS
+1459 IITAEPTLNLDS
-1471 ELGADIL
+1471 ALVRDII
-1478 FGDDEL
+1478 GDDTILEE
-1484 SKAIFR
+1484 IVR
-1490 QNRNV
+1490 QRNT

>member
-1 MAIYEYKGEEFRLKD
+1 MAVNPFGDNPVDLNVNPFGDKPLDDI
-16 GLSQEEAETKIK
+16 
-28 KFLLEEEE
+28 EE
-36 QNKEDRSPGFFKGFF
+36 QDKDKSPGFFKGFF

-71 LVDLGLDTDTATGV
+71 LVDLGLDTDTAVGV
-85 EEFFDKINPFEEVA
+85 EEFFDKINPFEEIA

-117 GVAGYKLRTRLAR
+117 GVAGYKVGTRLAR
-130 KAIDAKKAGKYTDK
+130 KAIDAKQKGKYAGKD
-144 EVAKKVRTS
+144 VAKKVRAS
-153 RTRQDID
+153 RTRDDID

-177 GLLGSTLGEGIAYTD
+177 GLLGSTIGEGIAYTD

-230 VESGALGAGLGAVIT
+230 VESGALGAGLGTIIT

-251 KASPLAREFDKSPLQ
+251 KASPLARQFDKSPLQ

-354 DFVFD
+354 DFIFD
-359 GKGNVLKEAV
+359 DKGNVLKQTV
-369 PEAAYSTPRV
+369 PESAYSTPKV
-379 KTKVTRTGKEIEVNN
+379 KTKVNARGREIEVNN
-394 PAYQKRERLH
+394 PAFQKRERLH

-455 KLKTLTDDEENIAK
+455 KITGLDEAEQKIARD
-469 TVLENAGKLSETFNS
+469 VLENAEKLSDTFTS
-484 QLGKYI
+484 QLGRYI
-490 NREYKLFKKDKGIVK
+490 NREYKIFKKDKGIIK

-512 FRPTKDIINRA
+512 FRPTAEIMRRA
-523 QRVFSKA
+523 ERVFAKSIA
-530 LTNAYRNSKVTRAE
+530 MAYRNSDRTRAKATQIVE
-544 ATEAVERRAAQR
+544 ARAAQR
-556 QTQPMTGRRDPL
+556 QKNPMAERNPL
-568 IERERSMAKQDA
+568 IERERQIGKQKA
-580 IEQEI
+580 IEEQI
-585 LRKTKN
+585 KRMSDD
-591 FEENIAAEKAAEA
+591 FEVNTAPQKAVDA
-604 VRLIISTRGKTLFEE
+604 VRLIVKTRGKTLFEE
-619 SVAGPIGNF
+619 SAAGPIGNF

-633 DDINLDVDE
+633 DDLKLEVDE

-651 SKAIRELLGEVEDPF
+651 SKAVRELLGEVEDPF

-684 THNKLFQDSLKPSV
+684 THNKLFQDSLRPSP
-698 IPGMGRGV
+698 IPGAGRGI

-715 ADAEKAIRNLPEYKD
+715 ADAEAAIKNLPEYKD
-730 INIGQNKLG
+730 VNL
-739 DEIVQIETTNGNL
+739 DLADDIVRIETTNGTL
-752 VPSVLEG
+752 IPSVLDG
-759 KYTFKA
+759 KYTFKP

-833 TARLFKRSLK
+833 TARLFRRSLK

-978 GRFVTLGNQ
+978 GRFITLGNQ

-1085 FGKSLAG
+1085 FGKALAG

-1146 ILNEASKGQE
+1146 ILNEAAKGQE

-1184 IFFEAIADIVARN
+1184 IFFEAFADIVARN

-1249 TPDKYGQTYNL
+1249 IPDRYGQTYNL

-1283 IVTDFNKNN
+1283 IITDFNKRN

-1320 SERVRFQNFKQMH
+1320 AERVRFQNFKQMH
-1333 NAYLDALTLGATRG
+1333 NAYKDALQLGANRSDLVKEMKRITR
-1347 KLNKEL
+1347 
-1353 DRVTKSERTAII
+1353 RERAAII
-1365 TGRYIP
+1365 RGNYLP
-1371 YIPGEGVRRAF
+1371 YLPGDGIRRAF
-1382 NENFRELRKELGRD
+1382 NRNFRDLEEELGRE
-1396 IKNPFILAYPEIMK
+1396 IQNPFPLALREILK
-1410 IRKNNL
+1410 IRRNNM
-1416 NVNVNEG
+1416 NVDVNEG
-1423 DFDSTFIIP
+1423 DFDSTFVIP

-1471 ELGADIL
+1471 ALVRDII
-1478 FGDDEL
+1478 GDDTILEE
-1484 SKAIFR
+1484 IVR
-1490 QNRNV
+1490 QRNT